1 MKITVDVDATPKEL
15 RDFFGMPDVQPLQDE
30 MLEQLREHLHKGTGA
45 FDPAVVLK
53 PLLAGNLQSVETW
66 QKALWTAFAKGMQPR
81 GSAATTGNRDDKD
94 GGPEGGSSS

>member
-15 RDFFGMPDVQPLQDE
+15 REFLGMPDVQPLQDE
-30 MLEQLREHLHKGTGA
+30 MLEQLRAHLHTGTGA
-45 FDPAVVLK
+45 FDPAVALK

-81 GSAATTGNRDDKD
+81 GAAATKGERTDKGGKPDEGNV
-94 GGPEGGSSS
+94 E